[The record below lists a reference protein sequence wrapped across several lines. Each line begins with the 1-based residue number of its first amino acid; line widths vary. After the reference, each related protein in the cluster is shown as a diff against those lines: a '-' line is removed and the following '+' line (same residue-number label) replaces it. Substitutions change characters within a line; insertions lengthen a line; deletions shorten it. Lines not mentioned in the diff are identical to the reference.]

1 MDLTN
6 IIKTYVDLL
15 ILQYANQPK
24 AKATIELIAKEL
36 LADGIYW
43 DSLEAYNIDTAIG
56 KQLDIIGKY
65 IGIDRFYKSAFSSK
79 DLFAFATKNTTNYN
93 NVVGFAT
100 KNTTN
105 YNNVVGFATKNNY
118 DYLKSKSFSKFE
130 LIGDLSML
138 SDDAFR
144 LALYFKRMQ
153 NNANASYQSISEN
166 LYKIF
171 GNDIV
176 AQTNRTM
183 DIYYYANKSYTSIL
197 AYLVQKKALPKPMG
211 VRMAAIIVFDKPFFS
226 FATKNTVNYSKVV
239 GFATKNN
246 KVNAEFMSHY
256 NLISI

>member
-6 IIKTYVDLL
+6 IIKTYTDLL

-43 DSLEAYNIDTAIG
+43 DVLEAYNIDTAIG

-79 DLFAFATKNTTNYN
+79 DLFA
-93 NVVGFAT
+93 FAT

-246 KVNAEFMSHY
+246 KVNAEFMSRY

>member
-79 DLFAFATKNTTNYN
+79 DLF
-93 NVVGFAT
+93 VFAT

-153 NNANASYQSISEN
+153 NNANASYQSINDN